1 MPSANGRKAT
11 SPTQREARAAATA
24 PDATGKGMTWH
35 IVCLAGPNDHFAPR
49 TAMGDAV
56 LTVPFDVPGHPDT
69 LQSSVSDV
77 LATAGLTPPDAAH
90 DLLRAAI
97 GAYTGDVRIDRN
109 NTFDRW
115 TRDLIL
121 HLPVQSPRW
130 AGGAPHLE
138 RLLAFLTGDRW
149 RVQIRPAPEAYQPA
163 MGRVVGRPMSV
174 DAETVSLFSGGLDSY
189 IGALDALWGSNS
201 QVALI
206 GHHAAGQGPT
216 SRAQDH
222 AIAALRTMYSEARAP
237 FLQFWVS
244 PPKGPGWTSESTT
257 RGRSILFLALGVAV
271 ASSRARARLV
281 VPENGFISLN
291 VPLTPARLGSFST
304 RTTHPHLVAL
314 LRDLVAEL
322 HLDSAIELP
331 YRHKTKGEILTKCA
345 NADALSQGIPAT
357 MSCAHSSAG
366 RFGEA
371 RDPNLHCG
379 YCVPCLIRRSAI
391 AHWGAD
397 STPYAYPDLR
407 APLTPGRGADL
418 RAFRLALD
426 RYAAQ
431 PPRITDVLLP
441 GPLPGT
447 REERDAYLAVF
458 RRGLAEVRA
467 FLDSAA

>member
-1 MPSANGRKAT
+1 
-11 SPTQREARAAATA
+11 
-24 PDATGKGMTWH
+24 MTWH
-35 IVCLAGPNDHFAPR
+35 IVCLAGPEDHFTPHVA
-49 TAMGDAV
+49 AGDAV
-56 LTVPFDVPGHPDT
+56 LTVPFDVPGHPES
-69 LQSSVSDV
+69 LQSSVPDM
-77 LATAGLTPPDAAH
+77 LTTAGLSIPDAAH

-97 GAYTGDVRIDRN
+97 GVYTGDVRIDRGAA
-109 NTFDRW
+109 FDRW
-115 TRDLIL
+115 TRDLTL
-121 HLPVQSPRW
+121 YLPVQSSGW
-130 AGGAPHLE
+130 AGGAPPLE

-149 RVQIRPAPEAYQPA
+149 HVETRPAPDAYRPA
-163 MGRVVGRPMSV
+163 TGRVVGHPMSI
-174 DAETVSLFSGGLDSY
+174 DATTIVLFSGGLDSY
-189 IGALDALWGSNS
+189 IGAIDALDGSD
-201 QVALI
+201 QVALV

-216 SRAQDH
+216 SRAQSR
-222 AIAALRTMYSEARAP
+222 AIAALHTIYSEAQAP

-244 PPKGPGWTSESTT
+244 PPKGPRRASESTT

-271 ASSRARARLV
+271 ASSLSHARLV

-322 HLDSAIELP
+322 HLDSTIELP
-331 YRHKTKGEILTKCA
+331 YRHKTKGEMLMECA

-366 RFGEA
+366 RFGAA

-379 YCVPCLIRRSAI
+379 YCVPCVIRRAAI

-397 STPYAYPDLR
+397 PTPYAYPDLR

-426 RYAAQ
+426 RYAARA
-431 PPRITDVLLP
+431 PRIADVLVP
-441 GPLPGT
+441 GPLPGN
-447 REERDAYLAVF
+447 RAERDAYLAVF